1 MRNARRHPVATLVAA
16 AWVLGF
22 LVMVADTAGAQE
34 DDQPGE
40 AIRGQLRVDDQ
51 PVAGATIVV
60 VGADGA
66 EVGSTTSAEDGTW
79 LVPLPAPGTY
89 AVTLDPATLPE
100 GLNLRDPSRAT
111 LELPVSPGQDRVA
124 LFAIVRGAPPTTIA
138 DDVDEGGSTGSNGS
152 TDGEGTGS
160 PERTERDSPSTLDRT
175 AQAVVNGIKF
185 GLIIAMCAIGLSLIF
200 GTTGLINFA
209 HGELVTFGAV
219 VAWYLNTG
227 PGLHLF
233 PAALIAI
240 GLTALV
246 GGTLEL
252 GMWRPLRARKTGLF
266 QMLVITIGL
275 SLFARHVILLFFG
288 GQSKPYI
295 DYRLQEAWTFGPII
309 ITPRDVTVMVL
320 SVLTLLG
327 VALLLQFSRLGK
339 ATRAVADNI
348 DLAESSGIDVQ
359 RIIVVIW
366 MVGAGLAATGGI
378 FLGSVTS
385 VNWLMGFQLLLL
397 MFAAIIL
404 GGLGSAYGAMVGG
417 LVVGLVTE
425 VSTVWLSSELRTA
438 AALVVLITVL
448 LFRPE
453 GILGVKQRIG

>member
-1 MRNARRHPVATLVAA
+1 MRTARHHSAAPLVAA
-16 AWVLGF
+16 LWLLSVL
-22 LVMVADTAGAQE
+22 LLAPATAAAQE

-40 AIRGQLRVDDQ
+40 AIRGQLRVDDE
-51 PVAGATIVV
+51 PVPGVTIVV
-60 VGADGA
+60 AGADGA

-79 LVPLPAPGTY
+79 LVALPAPGTY
-89 AVTLDPATLPE
+89 TVTLDPATLPE
-100 GLNLRDPSRAT
+100 GLNLRDPSRAA
-111 LELPVSPGQDRVA
+111 LELPVNPGQDRVA
-124 LFAIVRGAPPTTIA
+124 LFAIVRGAPPTTVA
-138 DDVDEGGSTGSNGS
+138 TDDGSTPT
-152 TDGEGTGS
+152 TDDDDDAGGGATDR
-160 PERTERDSPSTLDRT
+160 PQRDSPSTLDRT
-175 AQAVVNGIKF
+175 AQAIVNGIKF

-240 GLTALV
+240 ALTALV
-246 GGTLEL
+246 GGALEL

-295 DYRLQEAWTFGPII
+295 DYRLQEAWTFGPIT

-320 SVLTLLG
+320 SILTLLG

-359 RIIVVIW
+359 RIIVVVW

-438 AALVVLITVL
+438 AALVVLIAVL